1 MRVFYR
7 KHFVVKIIFLDFD
20 GVLINQA
27 ALRTRRLDPQRRP
40 AADPIAVA
48 ALNRIVQATGAEIV
62 VTSTWREEYS
72 PEELRE
78 LLTRWDVTGAVVGQ
92 TPLAGTRGEEIQ
104 AWLEAHAVE
113 RFVILDDQS
122 DMRPL
127 QAHLV
132 KTEAEPGL
140 TQREAEM
147 AIAHLNRP
155 Q

>member
-7 KHFVVKIIFLDFD
+7 KRLVVKIIFLDFD
-20 GVLINQA
+20 GVLINHA

-78 LLTRWDVTGAVVGQ
+78 LLTRWDVTGAVVGK
-92 TPLAGTRGEEIQ
+92 TPLAETRGEEIQ
-104 AWLEAHAVE
+104 AWLQAHAVE

-147 AIAHLNRP
+147 AIAHLNLP